1 MALRR
6 SVAHFELGLIPEQA
20 VELKTAAGLL
30 ISGFARQHILGLPR
44 AERKR
49 IIFEEVARFLD
60 VPGGE
65 AIVAESYAQL
75 RKFNCLAV
83 SVVQQY
89 ARFRASRVRAAV
101 VGNAKLF
108 LLMRQ
113 ADRSDLL
120 DLARDL
126 PLPESAL
133 EVIPA
138 YPLPEQQ
145 APGQRHSSVCYF
157 LPTAQP
163 PQCGTLR
170 HVQPRTEESHA
181 SVAVA

>member
-1 MALRR
+1 
-6 SVAHFELGLIPEQA
+6 
-20 VELKTAAGLL
+20 LKTAAGLL
-30 ISGFARQHILGLPR
+30 ISGFARQHILALPR
-44 AERKR
+44 SQRKR

-75 RKFNCLAV
+75 RKFNCWAV
-83 SVVQQY
+83 SIVQQY

-101 VGNAKLF
+101 IGNAKQF

-120 DLARDL
+120 DLARDV

-133 EVIPA
+133 EVIPG

-145 APGQRHSSVCYF
+145 PAGGRFSSVCYF

-163 PQCGTLR
+163 PQCGTLL
-170 HVQPRTEESHA
+170 HVQPSPEASHA
-181 SVAVA
+181 SVPAA